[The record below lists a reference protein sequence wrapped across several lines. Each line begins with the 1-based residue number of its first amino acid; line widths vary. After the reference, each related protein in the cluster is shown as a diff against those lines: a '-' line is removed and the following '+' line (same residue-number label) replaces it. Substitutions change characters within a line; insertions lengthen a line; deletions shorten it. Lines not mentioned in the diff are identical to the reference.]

1 MGQRSQ
7 IYVIYKDTQNRDCVS
22 ATYFQWNYG
31 ERMIFR
37 ARYLIGWLKSQDSF
51 YALDSHNL
59 FSLSYVAH
67 KIRYIASVNFDY
79 KDVVIGTDLVEEWKN
94 YKTGG
99 IINTDLNDY
108 IFHSDNNDGCL
119 FIDARIPKHLK
130 YAFTTYDYED
140 GVMGPEAYLKW
151 DKTPQKIR
159 ETKFTK
165 RNINWITHNAKLMK
179 KAELEAILRTTYYTS
194 F

>member
-7 IYVIYKDTQNRDCVS
+7 IYVIYKDNQNRDCIS

-31 ERMIFR
+31 ERMISR
-37 ARYLIGWLKSQDSF
+37 ARYLMGWIKSQDSF
-51 YALDSHNL
+51 YAIDSHNL

-79 KDVVIGTDLVEEWKN
+79 KDVVIGSDLVEEWKN

-99 IINTDLNDY
+99 VINTDLNDY

-119 FIDARIPKHLK
+119 FIDARNPKHLR
-130 YAFTTYDYED
+130 YAFTTYDYKD

-151 DKTPQKIR
+151 DQTPKKIR
-159 ETKFTK
+159 DTKFTK

-179 KAELEAILRTTYYTS
+179 RDELEAILRATYYV

>member
-7 IYVIYKDTQNRDCVS
+7 IYVIYKDNQNRDCIS

-31 ERMIFR
+31 ERMISR
-37 ARYLIGWLKSQDSF
+37 ARYLMGWIKAQN
-51 YALDSHNL
+51 NL
-59 FSLSYVAH
+59 CSNLYSDYLPFVAH

-79 KDVVIGTDLVEEWKN
+79 KDVVIGQDLIEEWKN

-99 IINTDLNDY
+99 VLNTDLNDY
-108 IFHSDNNDGCL
+108 IFHADNNDGCL
-119 FIDARIPKHLK
+119 FIDARIPQQLR
-130 YAFTTYDYED
+130 YAFTTYDYKD

-151 DKTPQKIR
+151 DRTPQKIR
-159 ETKFTK
+159 DTKFTK

-179 KAELEAILRTTYYTS
+179 KKELEAILRTTYHVS
-194 F
+194 

>member
-7 IYVIYKDTQNRDCVS
+7 IYVIYKDNQNRDCIS

-31 ERMIFR
+31 ERMVSR
-37 ARYLIGWLKSQDSF
+37 ARYLMSWIKAHDTLRS
-51 YALDSHNL
+51 N
-59 FSLSYVAH
+59 SLSFIAH

-79 KDVVIGTDLVEEWKN
+79 KDVVIGSDLVEEWKN

-99 IINTDLNDY
+99 VINTDLNDY

-130 YAFTTYDYED
+130 YAFTTWDYKD

-151 DKTPQKIR
+151 DQTPKKIR
-159 ETKFTK
+159 DTKFTK

-179 KAELEAILRTTYYTS
+179 KAELEAILRATYYT

>member
-7 IYVIYKDTQNRDCVS
+7 IYVIYKDSQNRDCIS

-31 ERMIFR
+31 ERMISR
-37 ARYLIGWLKSQDSF
+37 ARYLMSWIKAQNKLFKDYLP
-51 YALDSHNL
+51 YAS
-59 FSLSYVAH
+59 H

-79 KDVVIGTDLVEEWKN
+79 KDVVIGKDLIEGWKAYEKGVPN
-94 YKTGG
+94 A
-99 IINTDLNDY
+99 NLNDY
-108 IFHSDNNDGCL
+108 IFYADNNDGCL
-119 FIDARIPKHLK
+119 FIDARDGAHLR
-130 YAFTTYDYED
+130 YAFTTYDYND

-151 DKTPQKIR
+151 DKIPKKIR
-159 ETKFTK
+159 DTKFTK

-179 KAELEAILRTTYYTS
+179 RAELEAILRATYYT

>member
-7 IYVIYKDTQNRDCVS
+7 IYVIYKDNQNRDCIS

-31 ERMIFR
+31 ERMISR
-37 ARYLIGWLKSQDSF
+37 ARYLMGWIKAQN
-51 YALDSHNL
+51 NL
-59 FSLSYVAH
+59 YSILYSDYLPFVVH

-79 KDVVIGTDLVEEWKN
+79 KDVTIGTDLVEEWKN

-99 IINTDLNDY
+99 VLNTDLNDY
-108 IFHSDNNDGCL
+108 IFHADNNDGCL
-119 FIDARIPKHLK
+119 FIDARIPKQLK
-130 YAFTTYDYED
+130 YAFTTDDYKD

-151 DKTPQKIR
+151 DKVPQNIR
-159 ETKFTK
+159 NAKFTK

-179 KAELEAILRTTYYTS
+179 KKELEAILKATYYV

>member
-7 IYVIYKDTQNRDCVS
+7 IYVIYKDNQNRDCVS

-31 ERMIFR
+31 ERMISR
-37 ARYLIGWLKSQDSF
+37 ARYLMGWIKDQNLF
-51 YALDSHNL
+51 YSSDNNL
-59 FSLSYVAH
+59 FSLSYVAY

-79 KDVVIGTDLVEEWKN
+79 KDVVIGQDLIEEWKA
-94 YKTGG
+94 YKQGVP
-99 IINTDLNDY
+99 NANLNDY
-108 IFHSDNNDGCL
+108 IFNADNNDGCL
-119 FIDARIPKHLK
+119 FIDARIPQHLR
-130 YAFTTYDYED
+130 YAFTTYNYKD

-151 DKTPQKIR
+151 DGTPQKIR
-159 ETKFTK
+159 NTKFTK

-179 KAELEAILRTTYYTS
+179 KKELEAILRASYYT

>member
-7 IYVIYKDTQNRDCVS
+7 IYVIFKDTQNRDCVS

-31 ERMIFR
+31 ERMISR
-37 ARYLIGWLKSQDSF
+37 ARYLMSWIKAQNG
-51 YALDSHNL
+51 L
-59 FSLSYVAH
+59 FKDYLPFVAH

-79 KDVVIGTDLVEEWKN
+79 KDVVIGQDLIEEWKA
-94 YKTGG
+94 YKQGVP
-99 IINTDLNDY
+99 NANLNDY
-108 IFHSDNNDGCL
+108 IFYADNNDGCL
-119 FIDARIPKHLK
+119 FIDARIPNHLK
-130 YAFTTYDYED
+130 YAFTTDDYKD

-151 DKTPQKIR
+151 DNIPQKIR
-159 ETKFTK
+159 DTKFTK

-179 KAELEAILRTTYYTS
+179 KAELEAILRTSYYT